1 MLEIRLADASCI
13 NQENLVEKAEQV
25 RMMGDIY
32 ERAESVYIWLGVDE
46 EQDQHILEMMEHI
59 CRLEL
64 VSPDDLQGTSRLDS
78 PSFKLENYPRETFV
92 GMSAFLHWPW
102 FWRAWVFQEYHRV
115 RHRVFRRGALIIP
128 CETLSGT
135 IEKMGRYF
143 TLKSLIVGF
152 GQPPQA
158 HGITVRR
165 GHYLTPWTLSPANG
179 RSLSYLR
186 RLPGYCARINAFECF
201 LSLDC
206 ALMPTSH

>member
-1 MLEIRLADASCI
+1 M
-13 NQENLVEKAEQV
+13 EKAEQV

-32 ERAESVYIWLGVDE
+32 ERAESVYIWLGEEE
-46 EQDQHILEMMEHI
+46 EQDQHVLEMTGHI

-102 FWRAWVFQEYHRV
+102 FWRAWVLQEYHRA
-115 RHRVFRRGALIIP
+115 RNRVFRCGALIIP

-135 IEKMGRYF
+135 IEKMDRYF

-152 GQPPQA
+152 GQPHRA
-158 HGITVRR
+158 AGSLFNSLDTV
-165 GHYLTPWTLSPANG
+165 PSE
-179 RSLSYLR
+179 RSLIEL
-186 RLPGYCARINAFECF
+186 LAK
-201 LSLDC
+201 
-206 ALMPTSH
+206 TSGLLCSDKRVQIGRASCRERVW